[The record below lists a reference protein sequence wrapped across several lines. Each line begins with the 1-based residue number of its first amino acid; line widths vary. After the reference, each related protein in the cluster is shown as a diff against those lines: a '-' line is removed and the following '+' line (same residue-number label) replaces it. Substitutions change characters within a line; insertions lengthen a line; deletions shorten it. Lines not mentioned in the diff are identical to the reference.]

1 MNRREM
7 RRTIFTVIAT
17 CLPGY
22 NPTRGTKKTLEE
34 ALEDELLLIC
44 KFKTPNNTTR
54 RRWQFAIHEVQM
66 QMFDK
71 YKDE

>member
-7 RRTIFTVIAT
+7 RRSVFTVIAT

-22 NPTRGTKKTLEE
+22 NPGMNSRKTLHE
-34 ALEDELLLIC
+34 ALEEEFMRIC
-44 KFKTPNNTTR
+44 KFKTPTNSMR
-54 RRWQFAIHEVQM
+54 RRWNYAIHEVQM